1 MAENESDRL
10 KSLSS
15 QALVAVLLALLIL
28 VPKIRRIKT
37 H

>member
-1 MAENESDRL
+1 MSENESDRL

-15 QALVAVLLALLIL
+15 RALVAVLLTLLVL
-28 VPKIRRIKT
+28 VPKIRCIKT